1 MGRRMTCLLN
11 ITIPIKAVG
20 KGRPRV
26 VRRFGHSQAFTPD
39 KTVSFEHR
47 ISIEARAAYMQETW
61 FSPHDGPVRIS
72 MVIRCSV
79 PKSFGKRKRAQALA
93 GDIRPMVKP
102 DIDNVLKSVL
112 DALEGV
118 VYLRDSQVVSIDCE
132 RYYDASDYIA
142 IAVSTLPLSL

>member
-1 MGRRMTCLLN
+1 VTCLLN

-20 KGRPRV
+20 KMRPRV

-47 ISIEARAAYMQETW
+47 ISLEARAAYTDP
-61 FSPHDGPVRIS
+61 PHDGPIRVA
-72 MVIRCSV
+72 MVIRCSM

-102 DIDNVLKSVL
+102 DIDNVLKSVS

-118 VYLRDSQVVSIDCE
+118 VYLRDSQVVSIECE

-142 IAVSTLPLSL
+142 IAVSSIP